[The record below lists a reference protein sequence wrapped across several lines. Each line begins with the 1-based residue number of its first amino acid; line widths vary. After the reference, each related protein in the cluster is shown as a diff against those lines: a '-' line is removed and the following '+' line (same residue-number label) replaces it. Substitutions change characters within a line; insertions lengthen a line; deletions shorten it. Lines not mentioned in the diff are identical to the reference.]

1 MSIVIPDTGKNTQ
14 KTTIIE
20 TVQRHQRVSPLMQ
33 KHQQQNVPIHEQ
45 QFISEETYTPSQQPV
60 QQEYATPQY
69 TQPIQQ
75 PFQQVQQSVQQPVQ
89 QVQQPVQ
96 QVQQP
101 VQEVVIPQTQPFQ
114 GGNNTTSGVN
124 LTVTE
129 MKAPIYV
136 QTQQDNVQ
144 IPAKTVNS
152 NDISLDISNI
162 LLLNDKTTLQGV
174 LNRLNYAIKVTEAKL
189 LVVEAEEKVRNGEVK

>member
-1 MSIVIPDTGKNTQ
+1 MIPDTGKNTQ

-69 TQPIQQ
+69 TQPV
-75 PFQQVQQSVQQPVQ
+75 QQVQPSVQQPVQ
-89 QVQQPVQ
+89 QPVKQPVQ
-96 QVQQP
+96 QTIQQP
-101 VQEVVIPQTQPFQ
+101 VQEVVIPQEQPFQ

-144 IPAKTVNS
+144 IPTKTITS

-162 LLLNDKTTLQGV
+162 LMLDDKPSLQGV
-174 LNRLNYAIKVTEAKL
+174 LNRLNYAIKVTEAKI